1 MIRGSAIRAAM
12 LLSLLASVT
21 AMAGDGREQV
31 ARTAERQ
38 IRQLVE
44 PLLERYCQA
53 ESSGLP
59 SCKLLQVRVD
69 VDLDAGSALAPG
81 FDDLDP
87 KTAVRLAPSQG
98 NIKVLID
105 EKIGPVSRSKL
116 VELVEQYLETLEY
129 PVKVEAKV
137 ASFPQPLGSVGRISA
152 MREKVSRNFKGT
164 LEEIFRQFCPD
175 QCMLGDFSLDADPVN
190 PEEAQ
195 YGSSGEFVEEAGTAL
210 RINELAA
217 TVLIDESMSAEEQA
231 NLLEMA
237 RLRTGSFRNVTL
249 SSKVMR
255 FPQGL
260 GASGVAGTP
269 GRMPAGVRGL
279 KGMVRGYGESLE
291 QKSETTANSS
301 TSTSSENKEQAS
313 TTTTNQASSDTR
325 SQSSTQASSSTS
337 VDSSVQA
344 NSQETNSR
352 QERFER
358 IEKIERVENGD
369 AVQAELQK
377 FKAYGVV
384 FAALVL
390 SLLGVIAVLGFRQ
403 SQGSKSAA
411 SQPSGLTAFLQQ
423 PQPLHSERTSTQ
435 LTSPD
440 STASGEERARLV
452 STRYEIERLVDEL
465 SRVFA
470 ETPRVA
476 KVVFSR
482 ILTEE
487 GVETTAA
494 YMQIF
499 GEAIVV
505 DMLRD
510 PSLQSDLNEL
520 TEFYARNP
528 LQVSDEEKL
537 DLLRRLHN
545 RTVAGKLVVLGN
557 RSSNLFDFL
566 VEMDAQQIFELV
578 RTESMTVKAIVST
591 QCDPQKRTLIFQQFD
606 EASRL
611 QLMAELSRIDYLPR
625 DYVFNVAQALKR
637 KRKDNP
643 RLNTEAL
650 PGSEV
655 LVGLLERTPEEM
667 QRSVIKSLETSH
679 PDSARLIKGKL
690 VSADTLRYLRD
701 GQLLEVV
708 LSLKHEELLQFLKG
722 APQELRNHIFAKA
735 PKDLGAELDEE
746 LESIPGVG
754 REVYQGVERKILNRM
769 KVMANEGLI
778 NLGETNERMFNEGSV
793 SMPSAARVVAA
804 GPSAGPANV
813 TPLRRVS

>member
-1 MIRGSAIRAAM
+1 MNLRGLTLSILVAFALAAPSISANAAE
-12 LLSLLASVT
+12 S
-21 AMAGDGREQV
+21 REQV

-44 PLLERYCQA
+44 PLLERYCQS

-87 KTAVRLAPSQG
+87 KTAVRLAPTQG
-98 NIKVLID
+98 SIKVLID

-137 ASFPQPLGSVGRISA
+137 ASFPQPLGSVGRISS
-152 MREKVSRNFKGT
+152 MREKVSKNFKGT

-217 TVLIDESMSAEEQA
+217 TILIDESMSAEEQA

-237 RLRTGSFRNVTL
+237 RLRTASFKNVTL
-249 SSKVMR
+249 TSKVMR
-255 FPQGL
+255 FPQGMG
-260 GASGVAGTP
+260 GAAGAAGRLPAGV
-269 GRMPAGVRGL
+269 GVRGL
-279 KGMVRGYGESLE
+279 KGMLKGYGESLE
-291 QKSETTANSS
+291 QKSESSAS
-301 TSTSSENKEQAS
+301 TSTQNTGVTSATSDSREQSVTENKTQAS
-313 TTTTNQASSDTR
+313 TQSTSDSKT
-325 SQSSTQASSSTS
+325 QLNTQAST
-337 VDSSVQA
+337 QA
-344 NSQETNSR
+344 NSQETNSK

-403 SQGSKSAA
+403 TQGGKSA
-411 SQPSGLTAFLQQ
+411 SEGRSGSITTFLQQ
-423 PQPLHSERTSTQ
+423 PQAQPGTLASA
-435 LTSPD
+435 P
-440 STASGEERARLV
+440 AVSGEERAKTV
-452 STRYEIERLVDEL
+452 STRYEIERLVEEL
-465 SRVFA
+465 SKVFA

-520 TEFYARNP
+520 TEFYAKNP
-528 LQVSDEEKL
+528 IELSDDDKL

-566 VEMDAQQIFELV
+566 IEMDAQQIFELV

-591 QCDPQKRTLIFQQFD
+591 QCDPQKRTLIFQQLD
-606 EASRL
+606 ESSRL

-637 KRKDNP
+637 KRRDNP
-643 RLNTEAL
+643 KLNTEAL

-655 LVGLLERTPEEM
+655 LVGLLERTPEDM
-667 QRSVIKSLETSH
+667 QRSVIKSLEGTH

-690 VSADTLRYLRD
+690 VSVDTLRYLRD

-708 LSLKHEELLQFLKG
+708 LSLKHEELLHFLKG
-722 APQELRNHIFAKA
+722 APQELRNHIFSKA

-754 REVYQGVERKILNRM
+754 REVYQAVERKILNRM

-778 NLGETNERMFNEGSV
+778 NLGETNERMFNEGSG

-804 GPSAGPANV
+804 GPANV
-813 TPLRRVS
+813 TPIRRAS